1 MRRSLL
7 KLNERHLP
15 KALRQ
20 ALVLI
25 TLLLLPSAAWGQDP
39 TIEVYYNSDVEK
51 LWFYTSGSVTEVKYQ
66 WDEGSVNTYTVSSG
80 AEGGFPVQAGT
91 LKYWSESPAINPVS
105 VTYYGLIIESIPF
118 TNENVDENGAIS
130 GIQNVSFTAPAT
142 LSLNGATINVPTSGI
157 IWKGTSDLTIQFS
170 GNNKIDCTQS
180 SGNNNDGICIFGDD
194 ESTSLILTAGTDAS
208 TLTLTPRPSATQ
220 SNNKP
225 AIDGFGNVT
234 LNSGW
239 GMYYTDNYS
248 EADPKNLD
256 EDLPSREVIISNGKP
271 YGISVGG
278 VVVTEKN
285 KNDILC
291 DGNGKVS
298 FAETIAT
305 LTLDNAQVNGTISST
320 IADLKVHL
328 IGSSVF
334 TVDTETTNAYW
345 YNYTGADLSPNT
357 PALTFSVESIG
368 ASLTLNATSSE
379 YGHSVDIAPSDYRV
393 VNTDADW
400 TSWNMVTSGKY
411 SGGVWFCKVSK
422 PYLWVAGGEIDDSN
436 KDNSAENHGFNG
448 TNTVT
453 LSGITPGNSSYDRA
467 YARDNLI
474 KSNIANLTVNV
485 SGVNSLWMD
494 SEEQTISSRVFSYT
508 GASGSSS
515 SLTLVME
522 EDASIVAMWND
533 NVTASLDYL
542 IEGFAENN
550 IETDLSEIQIG
561 ESGIFAQADENLIT
575 ISNVEKYN
583 LNVNGISVN
592 SLNKDNIFEEST
604 DTPTASFKDGVLTL
618 KGATITTSGVNAIE
632 SGLANLEIKLIGVNT
647 ITCQGNSDIAFKG
660 LSSGAKVTFTTDTQ
674 SPGEL
679 TVTVLEDNTLKDI
692 TLDFQNGL
700 SSTRNGDNFTIGVT
714 NYGLTVS
721 GVSVTSANCDDI
733 LKGDS
738 YNKGKVFFTPA
749 DDNSPATLT
758 LNNANIG
765 EIISRLSSLT
775 IHVIGE
781 NTTKYIQADPDITA
795 ATLTLEKEDANSV
808 LTFDLTGISIDS
820 FIFGFT
826 SFTNNDFTLFGF
838 DGSSTSALSGSFTY
852 DTSNQSL
859 KWSDSSTH
867 LTKMVACILF
877 EGEGT
882 ESSPY
887 QIKAKE
893 DLAKMSTFVG
903 KGVITNQYF
912 KVVTDIIN
920 CSGLDFTPIPTFF
933 GTFDGGGNTIENLT
947 FETSSSTNSIGL
959 FSKLGYTDNGT
970 DYSGTIKNLKLT
982 SCSFIGGSDAG
993 AIVGELWTGTVQNC
1007 EVTSCTIQSGDA
1019 QSPRVGGIAGDLY
1032 KGIIQGCKVNNTTI
1046 TASTIYTEES
1056 GLVSVGGIVGNVY
1069 SECEVTECETTS
1081 ITINAHHSAGSSNA
1095 GGIAGSFEGS
1105 TLKDNTVNGSQEAM
1119 TTISSKDTAENFT
1132 AGAIVGNVSTGIAM
1146 ENNIYYYTV
1155 TITSGKG
1162 TSNENTKDKYTHR
1175 GTGSANYDANSDEGV
1190 KDPEGIAMYTKKVI
1204 IPLANNQQSGGNVG
1218 NVMVDLYY
1226 MKSGEDNTIYNVA
1239 PGEEIVLFVEYYALK
1254 GSYTLNGE
1262 TEPITL
1268 KNTESND
1275 WYSFDMP
1282 DADVTFTLQEAA
1294 IVHFSEEG
1302 EQSFA
1307 TYYNATKDMAVPMGM
1322 TAYMVT
1328 GISED
1333 GTKIIVSPVSYIKA
1347 GVAVLIEKDKTT
1359 EVSETTDFSGSKLV
1373 YAENDVPATENTK
1386 LYVLYNNK
1394 YVKVTA
1400 GTKILSGSCYLNLS
1414 GVANTRGFYEIG
1426 GGEGTTSLREVKT
1439 DVVNSKK
1446 WADGEWYTLQ
1456 GQRIVK
1462 PAKGLYILN
1471 GKKVVVK

>member
-7 KLNERHLP
+7 NKQILL
-15 KALRQ
+15 KSLRQ
-20 ALVLI
+20 ALVLF
-25 TLLLLPSAAWGQDP
+25 TLLLLPSAAWGQ
-39 TIEVYYNSDVEK
+39 T
-51 LWFYTSGSVTEVKYQ
+51 
-66 WDEGSVNTYTVSSG
+66 TYKGGTYADSKWGDWTVQ
-80 AEGGFPVQAGT
+80 V
-91 LKYWSESPAINPVS
+91 
-105 VTYYGLIIESIPF
+105 
-118 TNENVDENGAIS
+118 
-130 GIQNVSFTAPAT
+130 IQNVTLSDANGSLKLTVPAETTGTIT
-142 LSLNGATINVPTSGI
+142 LSLTQTKNVSEKICEIYVSPNSESVSLASAKIESSDGQTDPI
-157 IWKGTSDLTIQFS
+157 DLTQKFLS
-170 GNNKIDCTQS
+170 NGSYRYYKAKTP
-180 SGNNNDGICIFGDD
+180 D
-194 ESTSLILTAGTDAS
+194 EWGEGKEIVI
-208 TLTLTPRPSATQ
+208 TLNIAQANTVQ
-220 SNNKP
+220 NYQ
-225 AIDGFGNVT
+225 IDGAEVTTGTPYDLIVGGITVTNVNQDNVT
-234 LNSGW
+234 GIEKDNVAEVIFTPETSKLALNSVEL
-239 GMYYTDNYS
+239 TS
-248 EADPKNLD
+248 PIQLKNSMSSLTI
-256 EDLPSREVIISNGKP
+256 DLQGTCSITTGNEV
-271 YGISVGG
+271 
-278 VVVTEKN
+278 
-285 KNDILC
+285 
-291 DGNGKVS
+291 
-298 FAETIAT
+298 
-305 LTLDNAQVNGTISST
+305 TISSESDANIT
-320 IADLKVHL
+320 FTSTSSTK
-328 IGSSVF
+328 GS
-334 TVDTETTNAYW
+334 
-345 YNYTGADLSPNT
+345 L
-357 PALTFSVESIG
+357 
-368 ASLTLNATSSE
+368 SLTR
-379 YGHSVDIAPSDYRV
+379 GD
-393 VNTDADW
+393 NT
-400 TSWNMVTSGKY
+400 G
-411 SGGVWFCKVSK
+411 
-422 PYLWVAGGEIDDSN
+422 LISN
-436 KDNSAENHGFNG
+436 N
-448 TNTVT
+448 
-453 LSGITPGNSSYDRA
+453 ITPTYNDELVA
-467 YARDNLI
+467 VIVNP
-474 KSNIANLTVNV
+474 TNV
-485 SGVNSLWMD
+485 S
-494 SEEQTISSRVFSYT
+494 
-508 GASGSSS
+508 
-515 SLTLVME
+515 TL
-522 EDASIVAMWND
+522 
-533 NVTASLDYL
+533 
-542 IEGFAENN
+542 AEAKEAV
-550 IETDLSEIQIG
+550 IL
-561 ESGIFAQADENLIT
+561 ES
-575 ISNVEKYN
+575 
-583 LNVNGISVN
+583 
-592 SLNKDNIFEEST
+592 
-604 DTPTASFKDGVLTL
+604 
-618 KGATITTSGVNAIE
+618 
-632 SGLANLEIKLIGVNT
+632 
-647 ITCQGNSDIAFKG
+647 
-660 LSSGAKVTFTTDTQ
+660 
-674 SPGEL
+674 
-679 TVTVLEDNTLKDI
+679 
-692 TLDFQNGL
+692 
-700 SSTRNGDNFTIGVT
+700 
-714 NYGLTVS
+714 YGLTIA
-721 GVSVTSANCDDI
+721 GVAVTSANV
-733 LKGDS
+733 DS
-738 YNKGKVFFTPA
+738 DGIITGIAAIENGTVKFTPA
-749 DDNSPATLT
+749 EGSNPAKLQLNTAIISYNRGNVIVCTSTSPLEVNLYYSSSIISGDYLPFEGATGDLFFTAVDNDQTPELTLKSTHPDFGSSSFSSGFNQVSYPKKVGYLSLIAAEEESNDQTIVKIREPESYGLAIGGVDVTEANANNISGENIIAYEEGKDSKVSFTPKKDDSTPAKLELKNAKITGYAGIFWGNPEELCIEISGNNSVEYLADNIMENAIWTERDANLTIKAANGADATLKLGNNVENEGQITTYTDINGFTTTDFTTLTKYPNTTPIKEGSYYYTYYTTYDVYDLWIGGTQVHAIPGLSQGHKDNVLGDGKESVKFAPESGGTSGTLT
-758 LNNANIG
+758 LENANIG
-765 EIISRLSSLT
+765 EIISGLSSLT
-775 IHVIGE
+775 IHVIGD
-781 NTTKYIQADPDITA
+781 NVTRYIEALSSVA
-795 ATLTLEKEDANSV
+795 GTLTLEKEDANSV
-808 LTFDLTGISIDS
+808 LTFDLTGVSIDS

-838 DGSSTSALSGSFTY
+838 DSESSSPSALSGSFTY

-887 QIKAKE
+887 QIKTKE
-893 DLAKMSTFVG
+893 DLAKMSSFVS
-903 KGVITNQYF
+903 KGIITNQYF
-912 KVVTDIIN
+912 KVVNEIID
-920 CSGLDFTPIPTFF
+920 CTGLDFTPIPTFL
-933 GTFDGGGNTIENLT
+933 GTFDGGGNTIKNLT
-947 FETSSSTNSIGL
+947 FEASSSTNSIGL
-959 FSKLGYTDNGT
+959 FSKLGDTDNGT
-970 DYSGTIKNLKLT
+970 DYSGTIKNLKLI

-993 AIVGELWTGTVQNC
+993 AVVGELWTGTVQNC

-1046 TASTIYTEES
+1046 TASTIYTEGS

-1155 TITSGKG
+1155 AITSGKG

-1239 PGEEIVLFVEYYALK
+1239 PGEEIVLFVENYVLK

-1268 KNTESND
+1268 NNTESND

-1426 GGEGTTSLREVKT
+1426 GGEGTTSLREVISEG
-1439 DVVNSKK
+1439 VNSKK

-1456 GQRIVK
+1456 GQRVVK